1 VLKGFHFDEATMN
14 LMLGHFARVL
24 IDVDLNS
31 DLRDR
36 ILVERKEFVFYWNVE
51 YEDFHC
57 LAPLAIE

>member
-1 VLKGFHFDEATMN
+1 L
-14 LMLGHFARVL
+14 
-24 IDVDLNS
+24 

-36 ILVERKEFVFYWNVE
+36 NLVERKEFVFYWNVE